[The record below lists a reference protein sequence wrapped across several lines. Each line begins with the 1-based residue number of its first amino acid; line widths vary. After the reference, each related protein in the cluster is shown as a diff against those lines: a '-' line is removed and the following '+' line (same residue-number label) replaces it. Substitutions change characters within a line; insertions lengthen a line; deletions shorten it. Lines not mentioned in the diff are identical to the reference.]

1 MKQSCPSLALVE
13 LLFNIHLLEA
23 SATDTRLVDFASVV
37 CVFILFFDTGTRE
50 LSEMDPSLKMR
61 SKKLLLTFTGFWG
74 GGRICLMRFIF
85 IACLFECLMV
95 YDCSV
100 TYVDVEI
107 LLTQYVVVSVAYV
120 L

>member
-1 MKQSCPSLALVE
+1 LVE
-13 LLFNIHLLEA
+13 LLLNTHLLEA

-50 LSEMDPSLKMR
+50 LSEMDPSLKMT
-61 SKKLLLTFTGFWG
+61 SKKLGFWG
-74 GGRICLMRFIF
+74 GRISLMRFIF

>member
-1 MKQSCPSLALVE
+1 MKQSCPSLALIE
-13 LLFNIHLLEA
+13 LLLNTHLLEA

-74 GGRICLMRFIF
+74 GKDLSYEVNFYCMFVRMSDG
-85 IACLFECLMV
+85 V
-95 YDCSV
+95 
-100 TYVDVEI
+100 
-107 LLTQYVVVSVAYV
+107 
-120 L
+120 